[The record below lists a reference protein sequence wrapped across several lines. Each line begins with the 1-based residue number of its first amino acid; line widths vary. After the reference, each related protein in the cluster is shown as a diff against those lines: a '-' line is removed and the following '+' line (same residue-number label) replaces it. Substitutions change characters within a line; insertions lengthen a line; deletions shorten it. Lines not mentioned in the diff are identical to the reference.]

1 MLQLVQT
8 GKIAEEDKLLAIQKL
23 GKAASN
29 AMVTH
34 RATQAVNKALVE
46 GKEKEAQ
53 AKAKKKKQA

>member
-1 MLQLVQT
+1 M
-8 GKIAEEDKLLAIQKL
+8 QKL